1 VLGTDSAISD
11 RDHGLGSDTPDSG
24 HDTLTKFGSSTG
36 EPSDVAQTMI
46 NCLRDAGDMC
56 SRPGGST
63 LTPVDDET
71 GASALRHERLPARHR
86 WWSLVFGVAGVLL
99 LPWIV
104 ILYFVQP
111 RSAAVGDLPLAA
123 TGAILTIALG
133 LLVSAA
139 AALVGSPSLVM
150 TTTATGVIAL
160 CTGFFH
166 LVTGTAY
173 HPHAAAFTTVL
184 ALGPIVVLCGAVAWR
199 HAGAAPLRSRSPV
212 LAAVLV
218 AAALAAVLAW
228 TGSRSAHVPVAS
240 AYHLKVT
247 WMTLDVAEATTLLA
261 TAVALRWRPVLVPA
275 VASAAGALLFCD
287 VWFNVVG
294 AIGEARTDAIQLA
307 VVSIPLGV
315 AAFAVGAREVR
326 HRARGR

>member
-1 VLGTDSAISD
+1 
-11 RDHGLGSDTPDSG
+11 
-24 HDTLTKFGSSTG
+24 
-36 EPSDVAQTMI
+36 M
-46 NCLRDAGDMC
+46 
-56 SRPGGST
+56 
-63 LTPVDDET
+63 
-71 GASALRHERLPARHR
+71 SALHHERLPARHR
-86 WWSLVFGVAGVLL
+86 WWSLVFGVSGALL

-123 TGAILTIALG
+123 TGAIMTIALG

-139 AALVGSPSLVM
+139 AALVGSPYLVM
-150 TTTATGVIAL
+150 TTAATGVTAL

-184 ALGPIVVLCGAVAWR
+184 ALGPIVVLCGAIAWR
-199 HAGAAPLRSRSPV
+199 HAGPARPRPRSPV

-228 TGSRSAHVPVAS
+228 TSSRSAHIPVAN
-240 AYHLKVT
+240 AYHLKLT
-247 WMTLDVAEATTLLA
+247 WITLDAAEAVTLLA
-261 TAVALRWRPVLVPA
+261 TAVALRWRPGLVPA
-275 VASAAGALLFCD
+275 VASAAGALLCCD

-294 AIGEARTDAIQLA
+294 AVGEARSQAIQLA
-307 VVSIPLGV
+307 VLSVPLAV
-315 AAFAVGAREVR
+315 AAFAVGVREVSR
-326 HRARGR
+326 PADGR